1 MVASFEMEERNDAE
15 RMPKAAALLGAGGL
29 IPFIGL
35 TAAAHLLEGEQARTA
50 LHALVTYGAVIL
62 SFLGGIIWGLGI
74 AGFGEGVERPR
85 EALRLTVSVL
95 PSLFGWIALL
105 FPTQTGL
112 WLLAAC
118 FLMVLSVDLLMCK
131 RGLAPRWYP
140 ALRWRLTGIVV
151 LCLLAATVVS
161 A

>member
-1 MVASFEMEERNDAE
+1 MVASTGTEDRHGPE

-35 TAAAHLLEGEQARTA
+35 AAAAHIAEGEQAQTA

-74 AGFGEGVERPR
+74 SGFGDGRERPR

-95 PSLFGWIALL
+95 PSLFGWVALL
-105 FPTQTGL
+105 FPPATGL

-131 RGLAPRWYP
+131 RGLAPSWYP
-140 ALRWRLTGIVV
+140 TLRWRLTGIAV
-151 LCLLAATVVS
+151 LCLLAATMAS